1 MPTTTVNGHQHYYE
15 DSGSG
20 PVLVMLHGA
29 GSSSVSLSA
38 HFENLAKDFRIIAP
52 DMRAM
57 GKSEHVSE
65 VPPSA
70 WVDDLG
76 TLLDQLSIDTALVYG
91 ASLGSR
97 VALRFAIDNPARVR
111 ALVLD
116 GPIIA
121 QDESGNT
128 ATAQVFDVS
137 SYSDERKAGM
147 QRQHGDDWETVARN
161 YLNIRNNP
169 ELQEYF
175 NLRESFPSVECPVLI
190 LRGDRDD
197 ANHKLAYTYEL
208 LKGLKDARLA
218 ILPGIGF
225 SVATGRP
232 EAFRGLLRDF
242 VTGLSAAPV

>member
-1 MPTTTVNGHQHYYE
+1 MPTATVNGYQHYYE
-15 DSGSG
+15 DMGAG
-20 PVLVMLHGA
+20 PALVMLHGA
-29 GSSSVSLSA
+29 GSSSVSLSG
-38 HFENLAKDFRIIAP
+38 HFEDLAKDFRIIAP

-57 GKSEHVSE
+57 GRSEHVVE

-76 TLLDQLSIDTALVYG
+76 ALLDQLSIDAALVYG

-97 VALRFAIDNPARVR
+97 VALRFAIDNRARVQ

-121 QDESGNT
+121 QDASGNT

-137 SYSDERKAGM
+137 SYSDARKADM
-147 QRQHGDDWETVARN
+147 QRLHGDDWENVARN

-197 ANHKLAYTYEL
+197 ANHKLVYTYEL
-208 LKGLKDARLA
+208 LKGLKNARLA

-225 SVATGRP
+225 SLAAGRP

-242 VTGLSAAPV
+242 VTELSAAPA